1 MKLTP
6 RVRAFVFFG
15 ASFVLG
21 ASPAR
26 AEDAAERLG
35 PRTVAPPASRWVSL
49 QKPVFDP
56 QNPPSPEALIRD
68 PKALVAFID
77 QNPGRLDASQMNAEL
92 VLTLTRLLVDADRVF
107 DAERLLAQARG
118 QFPDD
123 WALTRAWARVVLGI
137 GRSNA
142 VSDALE
148 RDLVRHPREP
158 TLHYLLGNAWLQA
171 RPRTEVSLRRAFTA
185 YAQVLALAPD
195 YRDPDGVTALQLRS
209 AVTRMGTE
217 LGLTPDEVAAALAPA
232 APATPPGSP
241 TSMAPPSGAPAAAPS
256 ATPSVAR

>member
-1 MKLTP
+1 MHFS
-6 RVRAFVFFG
+6 RAR
-15 ASFVLG
+15 ALAAMLLLG
-21 ASPAR
+21 ASAAQ

-49 QKPVFDP
+49 QKPAFDP

-107 DAERLLAQARG
+107 DAERLLAQARA

-123 WALTRAWARVVLGI
+123 WELTRAWARVVLGI

-142 VSDALE
+142 VSEALE

-158 TLHYLLGNAWLQA
+158 TLHYLLGNAWLQT
-171 RPRTEVSLRRAFTA
+171 RPRTEISLRQAFTA
-185 YAQVLALAPD
+185 YARVLALAPD
-195 YRDPDGVTALQLRS
+195 YRDPDGITAPQLRS
-209 AVTRMGTE
+209 ALSRMGTE
-217 LGLTPDEVAAALAPA
+217 LGLTPDEVAAASSPGAPA
-232 APATPPGSP
+232 APTESP
-241 TSMAPPSGAPAAAPS
+241 TSTVPPSGAPVAAPS
-256 ATPSVAR
+256 AAPSAGR